1 MMTAAPEVSV
11 VIPVLRPYD
20 GLADLNAAYMRTLAG
35 LRESYEVIYVLDAQD
50 PATAA
55 TVARFVETQ
64 PGTKSITLNRSF
76 NDSTALSVGMR
87 VAAGERV
94 LVLPAYPQVEPD
106 DVLHVLD
113 ALSGAD
119 LAIGERDRS
128 SEPFLN
134 RMHGRVFNG
143 LIAFLAA
150 CPVRDMGCELL
161 AFRREVAADVSIH
174 GGQHRFLPLL
184 ADRVGFS
191 VRGVPV
197 RQARENRH
205 RAIRTPAEYARSLLD
220 VMTVVFLSRF
230 VKKPLRF
237 FGVMGLLLVL
247 LGAAIVGWVVAQ
259 RLIYGVPLAT
269 RPIFVLGTLVLVAGL
284 QIMGIGL
291 IGEIIIFSRAGDL
304 PAYHIKE
311 IVAGE
316 PRESVRPMES
326 ANGTS

>member
-1 MMTAAPEVSV
+1 MTVPPKVSV

-20 GLADLNAAYMRTLAG
+20 GLAELNAAYMRTLER
-35 LRESYEVIYVLDAQD
+35 LHDPFEVIYVLDAQD
-50 PATAA
+50 PDTAA
-55 TVARFVETQ
+55 TVATFVETQ
-64 PGTKSITLNRSF
+64 PGTKSIALNRSF
-76 NDSTALSVGMR
+76 NDSTAVSVGMR
-87 VAAGERV
+87 VAAGERL
-94 LVLPAYPQVEPD
+94 LVLPAFPQVEPD
-106 DVLHVLD
+106 DVLNVLE
-113 ALSGAD
+113 ALGGAD

-134 RMHGRVFNG
+134 RMHGRFFNG
-143 LIAFLAA
+143 LIGFMAA
-150 CPVRDMGCELL
+150 SPVRDMGCEVL
-161 AFRREVAADVSIH
+161 AFRREVATDVSIH

-184 ADRVGFS
+184 ADRVGFA

-197 RQARENRH
+197 RQAQENRH
-205 RAIRTPAEYARSLLD
+205 RAIRRPAEYARSLLD

-247 LGAAIVGWVVAQ
+247 LGIAIVGWVIVQ

-291 IGEIIIFSRAGDL
+291 IGEIIIFSRAADL

-311 IVAGE
+311 IVAGQ
-316 PRESVRPMES
+316 PRETVRPMES
-326 ANGTS
+326 ANGAS